1 MTLGRQLALLRDPPS
16 FGLLALATFASG
28 LGTWLAF
35 VALTVD
41 VFDRTGSATWVS
53 ALLIADFLPSI
64 VIGVTAASLVDRMP
78 RRRLM
83 VASDLVRVAVFAA
96 LIFADSPAQIV
107 ALAAVAGFAT
117 GFFRPAVYAGLP
129 NLVRDE
135 DLPGANSVIQTIEN
149 VTLAAG
155 PIAGGLLVSI
165 TSPDLAYGINA
176 VTFLVSALLI
186 VRIPAHLLQAVA
198 AVGRGYWRDLADG
211 FALIRNSRA
220 LLTVLAAWNVVML
233 ATAGENVAEVV
244 LAKDAFSAGD
254 FGYGLLVGTTGVGL
268 AVGSLLAGS
277 FLENRPLASVYGG
290 SIGLVGLGLVVA
302 AAAPNVW
309 IAALCVVFVGVG
321 NGIAVVCNA
330 LLIQRG
336 APDDARGRAFT
347 VLMSPNYAVL
357 GLGMI
362 TAGPLTDALGPRAIW
377 ALAGGLCGVAAV
389 IGVVMARGV
398 SARREPAL
406 QAPLV
411 AGRRDW
417 THETLLAGVRSG
429 DRRALA
435 RAITLVEN
443 ADPWRTSSSAT
454 CIRRRATRTRSGS
467 PGPPGVG
474 KSSLISAL
482 VRHIRSLGQTVGVLS
497 VDPSSP
503 FTQGAL
509 LGDRIRLSDHF
520 LDPGV
525 FIRSMG
531 TRGHLGGLAE
541 ATLQALLVLDAAG
554 RDLVFI
560 ETVGTGQSE
569 IEVISVADTTV
580 LALMPGSGDSVQAL
594 KAGIMEI
601 PDVIVV
607 NKKDHPAAKTML
619 NEVRSI
625 LGLDKERDWRPPI
638 VLTDALKEEGVEEL
652 WGKIAEHREYLES
665 NGLLDERRRK
675 NLAGEVFAVAS
686 ARAKTHLERAVADD
700 PELRRLLDEVQ
711 RRELDPLTAVRE
723 ILAGFQ
729 GHSVRQ
735 CPDEDGNSSSDAG

>member
-1 MTLGRQLALLRDPPS
+1 MRLRRQLALLRDPPS

-64 VIGVTAASLVDRMP
+64 LIGVTAASLVDRMR

-83 VASDLVRVAVFAA
+83 VAADLVRVAVFAV

-155 PIAGGLLVSI
+155 PIAGGLLVAV
-165 TSPDLAYGINA
+165 TGPDLAYGVNA

-309 IAALCVVFVGVG
+309 IAAICVVFVGVG

-336 APDDARGRAFT
+336 APDELRGRAFT
-347 VLMSPNYAVL
+347 VLMSSNYAVL

-377 ALAGGLCGVAAV
+377 ALAGGLCGVAAA
-389 IGVVMARGV
+389 IGLVMARGV

-406 QAPLV
+406 QVP
-411 AGRRDW
+411 
-417 THETLLAGVRSG
+417 
-429 DRRALA
+429 
-435 RAITLVEN
+435 
-443 ADPWRTSSSAT
+443 
-454 CIRRRATRTRSGS
+454 
-467 PGPPGVG
+467 
-474 KSSLISAL
+474 
-482 VRHIRSLGQTVGVLS
+482 
-497 VDPSSP
+497 
-503 FTQGAL
+503 
-509 LGDRIRLSDHF
+509 
-520 LDPGV
+520 
-525 FIRSMG
+525 
-531 TRGHLGGLAE
+531 
-541 ATLQALLVLDAAG
+541 
-554 RDLVFI
+554 
-560 ETVGTGQSE
+560 
-569 IEVISVADTTV
+569 
-580 LALMPGSGDSVQAL
+580 
-594 KAGIMEI
+594 
-601 PDVIVV
+601 
-607 NKKDHPAAKTML
+607 
-619 NEVRSI
+619 
-625 LGLDKERDWRPPI
+625 
-638 VLTDALKEEGVEEL
+638 
-652 WGKIAEHREYLES
+652 
-665 NGLLDERRRK
+665 
-675 NLAGEVFAVAS
+675 
-686 ARAKTHLERAVADD
+686 
-700 PELRRLLDEVQ
+700 
-711 RRELDPLTAVRE
+711 
-723 ILAGFQ
+723 
-729 GHSVRQ
+729 
-735 CPDEDGNSSSDAG
+735 